1 MLMLTKEYI
10 QLGIVTIMFLV
21 FVVFDI
27 KKYRVI
33 KWEKVPKNNQK
44 YIKKREK
51 KINFWVRFG
60 ITVFLGLGMILAT
73 PSIMDF
79 PAFVTGNYI
88 VCEGKVMSYHYPDK
102 NRPGLKQVEIQ
113 NGQTG
118 DVISIKVY
126 GCPKIHEKE
135 ILTAKYLK
143 YTKHGVLV
151 NQGENK

>member
-1 MLMLTKEYI
+1 MLMPTKEYI

-60 ITVFLGLGMILAT
+60 ITAFLGLTMLLAI
-73 PSIMDF
+73 PDIIDF
-79 PAFVTGNYI
+79 PAFVTGNY
-88 VCEGKVMSYHYPDK
+88 VFTTGEVLSCQMLYKKDLG
-102 NRPGLKQVEIQ
+102 RKQVQ
-113 NGQTG
+113 LKNDKTG
-118 DVISIKVY
+118 EVITVDLYKLSFA
-126 GCPKIHEKE
+126 
-135 ILTAKYLK
+135 LSR
-143 YTKHGVLV
+143 
-151 NQGENK
+151 GECDSKDYWE

>member
-60 ITVFLGLGMILAT
+60 ITAFLGLTMLLAL
-73 PSIMDF
+73 PNIMDF
-79 PAFVTGNYI
+79 PAFVTGNY
-88 VCEGKVMSYHYPDK
+88 VFTTGEVLSCQMLYKKDLG
-102 NRPGLKQVEIQ
+102 RKQVQ
-113 NGQTG
+113 LKNDKTG
-118 DVISIKVY
+118 EVITVDIY
-126 GCPKIHEKE
+126 NCPSLYLEE
-135 ILTAKYLK
+135 NVTVKYLK
-143 YTKHGVLV
+143 HTKKGVLV